1 MQIAEGHLPKRP
13 SWRILLPLV
22 PGKQPGILLQLG
34 LALAKANGGH
44 LLPVVI
50 IPRDTEPERQNGRAI
65 LERVQAVAAQPNRV
79 FPFILHADN
88 PEQAL
93 RKFSKKAHIDLL
105 LTHADTLGHLNLD
118 HMACTV
124 AVMRGGADSDAEKE
138 IKNIL
143 VPTSG
148 GPHSIQGLNF
158 LLPLTPQINITAL
171 YIARTTRGSHEEALG
186 RSRLR
191 RTLDFIDADKRIQ
204 QKLITTDSVVDG
216 IVNEASQ
223 DCDLV
228 MVGSS
233 NESSLDKA
241 IFGNIPDAVVR
252 NSKKPVLIVRQT
264 QDRLDNLAAQITW
277 GIQKV
282 VPRLNRQDRH
292 DVYVQIRHNARP
304 DADFYILIAL
314 ASLIAGLGLIA
325 NSAAVVIGAMLVA
338 PLMSPIVGMGL
349 ATVLGDARFLKLSGG
364 AVLRGVLLSIVLGAV
379 AGLVHIGQPL
389 TPELAA
395 RIQPSFLDLGIALF
409 SGVAAAYALSHLD
422 AAGALPGVA
431 MAASLVPPLAT
442 VGVLLTSGNFRGA
455 FGALLLFVTN
465 FVAISSA
472 TAVTFLVL
480 GFRPNP
486 SQKARQEVRS
496 RSARMA
502 VALLVLVSILLIGT
516 SFILGQ
522 ELSDEAQIEQ
532 VVAEQLDSVLNA
544 TLTEMKI
551 VSVDN
556 GRLLLDVT
564 ARSTHP
570 IYHYQVEELQ
580 QSIGTELVDREII
593 EEIALTLSV
602 IEITTLDPLIPPTAT
617 LTPTATHTATPGP
630 TPTATQTPT
639 ATPTYT
645 PSPTATLLPT
655 NTPTTMPT
663 ETPPPLPTN
672 TPTPEQETAVVNSPF
687 GLNMRAEPNV
697 ESDILAFIPADS
709 VVILLNGAVD
719 TDDISWLEISFDG
732 IAGWVSEGFLIV
744 NN

>member
-1 MQIAEGHLPKRP
+1 MKIIEGHLPKRP

-22 PGKQPGILLQLG
+22 PGKQPGIILQLG

-50 IPRDTEPERQNGRAI
+50 IPHDTEPERQNARAM
-65 LERVQAVAAQPNRV
+65 LERVQTTAAQPNRV
-79 FPFILHADN
+79 FPFIIHAAN
-88 PEQAL
+88 SEKAIREL
-93 RKFSKKAHIDLL
+93 SKKAQSDLL
-105 LTHADTLGHLNLD
+105 LIHADTLGHHNMD
-118 HMACTV
+118 HMPCTI
-124 AVMRGGADSDAEKE
+124 AILRGGADSDLEKG
-138 IKNIL
+138 IQSVL

-158 LLPLTPQINITAL
+158 LLPLTPEVNITAL

-191 RTLDFIDADKRIQ
+191 QTLDFIDADKRIQ
-204 QKLITTDSVVDG
+204 EKLITTDSVVDG

-228 MVGSS
+228 MIGSS

-264 QDRLDNLAAQITW
+264 QDRLGNLTARLTW
-277 GIQKV
+277 GLQKI

-325 NSAAVVIGAMLVA
+325 SSSAVVIGAMLVA

-349 ATVLGDARFLKLSGG
+349 ATVLGDARFLKLSAG
-364 AVLRGVLLSIVLGAV
+364 AVLRGVLLAIALGAV

-409 SGVAAAYALSHLD
+409 SGIAAAYALSHLE

-442 VGVLLTSGNFRGA
+442 VGILLTSGNFPGA
-455 FGALLLFVTN
+455 FGALLLFITN

-472 TAVTFLVL
+472 TALTFLVL

-502 VALLVLVSILLIGT
+502 AVLLVLVSILLIGT

-522 ELSDEAQIEQ
+522 ELSDEARIEQ
-532 VVAEQLDSVLNA
+532 VVAKQLEDVLNA
-544 TLTEMKI
+544 ELTEMDI
-551 VSVDN
+551 VSMDN
-556 GRLLLDVT
+556 GRLLLDIT
-564 ARSTHP
+564 ARSTHSIP
-570 IYHYQVEELQ
+570 HYKVQELQ
-580 QSIGTELVDREII
+580 QSIGTELVEREII

-630 TPTATQTPT
+630 TPTATNTPT
-639 ATPTYT
+639 ATATLT
-645 PSPTATLLPT
+645 PSATATPL
-655 NTPTTMPT
+655 PT
-663 ETPPPLPTN
+663 ETPIATSTETPTPLPTN
-672 TPTPEQETAVVNSPF
+672 TPTPEVETAVVNSPF
-687 GLNMRAEPNV
+687 GLNMRAEPSVN
-697 ESDILAFIPADS
+697 SDILAFIPTDS
-709 VVILLNGAVD
+709 TVIMLDGAVD
-719 TDDISWLEISFDG
+719 AGDVSWREISFDG
-732 IAGWVSEGFLIV
+732 VVGWVSEGFLIV